1 MWQRGDH
8 AGRQLFA
15 GGFRRRGDLA
25 SLRGKGGL
33 NMAENYTLKIDAG
46 ADYFLAFRLKDGEVE

>member
-1 MWQRGDH
+1 MDMSTGQH
-8 AGRQLFA
+8 LVHKQ
-15 GGFRRRGDLA
+15 
-25 SLRGKGGL
+25 GGL